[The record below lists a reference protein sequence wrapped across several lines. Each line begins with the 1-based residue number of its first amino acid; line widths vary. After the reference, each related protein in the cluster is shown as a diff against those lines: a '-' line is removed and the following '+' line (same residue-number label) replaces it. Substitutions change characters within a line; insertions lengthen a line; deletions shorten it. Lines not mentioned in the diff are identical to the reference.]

1 MNDLDE
7 LVAQAGRDFAAA
19 AAPAA
24 LEDAKARYLGKAGR
38 LTELLKGMAALSHE
52 DKKTRGAEINQAKQ
66 AIEAALS
73 ARRQALAEAE
83 LEAQLKAEALD
94 VTLPGRQRGTG
105 GLHPVSRTLERMEAL
120 FGAGLDAVRVHEGPE
135 PASVGA
141 LAMGS
146 STYEW
151 ILRHE
156 AAKPGFRW
164 PYAQPTWVFTTRDL
178 PRVDGDVRFVRGD
191 VVPVHTEMAAAAGER
206 DVWLVGGGELVGRF
220 ADAGLLDRVL
230 VSIAPVTLGAGAPL
244 LPRRLRLRVEG
255 IERNRDFACVT
266 YGIVGP
272 EPD

>member
-1 MNDLDE
+1 MPHTTYFTASTLDGFLADE
-7 LVAQAGRDFAAA
+7 DHS
-19 AAPAA
+19 
-24 LEDAKARYLGKAGR
+24 LEWLFRSD
-38 LTELLKGMAALSHE
+38 H
-52 DKKTRGAEINQAKQ
+52 DPRGAHDH
-66 AIEAALS
+66 EAFA
-73 ARRQALAEAE
+73 
-83 LEAQLKAEALD
+83 
-94 VTLPGRQRGTG
+94 
-105 GLHPVSRTLERMEAL
+105 
-120 FGAGLDAVRVHEGPE
+120 
-135 PASVGA
+135 ASVGA

-266 YGIVGP
+266 YGVVGP